1 MSSAISAPTSK
12 HLHLF
17 FTFIKLFTC
26 RPDFTFAVHQHFT
39 CIKQMFISIPH
50 ASSNHVHQANVHQH
64 PTCIESHHDAPC
76 SPANSKITER
86 CTHPCSPSNDEIA
99 PRRTHIHFTQSKATP
114 PARKLSQHSC
124 HLHGNQKPSARTDA
138 PPPATNPNRG
148 NVKNH
153 QMRQTSTHVE
163 TTSIT
168 SDETTSADTGTCRI
182 YARAEQE
189 PKVEDNCLIS
199 IVENHGHRRPS
210 HETMHR
216 RRRRNHC
223 NYLNPHF
230 SLVLYCRHSVLAPL
244 SQTDFDAVQG
254 YLTGFEALS
263 ASLSKICSHALF
275 EQVDLEW
282 GAVTRSPIRRVH
294 FILGF
299 RFAFQV
305 NLKPE

>member
-1 MSSAISAPTSK
+1 MHLYTSSN
-12 HLHLF
+12 H
-17 FTFIKLFTC
+17 
-26 RPDFTFAVHQHFT
+26 VH
-39 CIKQMFISIPH
+39 KQTFISIPH
-50 ASSNHVHQANVHQH
+50 ASSNHVHRQTFISIPHASNHI
-64 PTCIESHHDAPC
+64 TTLPC
-76 SPANSKITER
+76 SPADSKITER
-86 CTHPCSPSNDEIA
+86 CTHPCSTSNDEIA

-114 PARKLSQHSC
+114 PARKLSPHSC
-124 HLHGNQKPSARTDA
+124 HLHGNQKPSARNDA

-163 TTSIT
+163 AASTT

-216 RRRRNHC
+216 RRRRNHR

-230 SLVLYCRHSVLAPL
+230 SLVLYCRHSFLAPL
-244 SQTDFDAVQG
+244 SQADLDAVQG
-254 YLTGFEALS
+254 
-263 ASLSKICSHALF
+263 
-275 EQVDLEW
+275 
-282 GAVTRSPIRRVH
+282 
-294 FILGF
+294 
-299 RFAFQV
+299 
-305 NLKPE
+305 

>member
-1 MSSAISAPTSK
+1 MHLYTSSN
-12 HLHLF
+12 
-17 FTFIKLFTC
+17 
-26 RPDFTFAVHQHFT
+26 RVHQQT
-39 CIKQMFISIPH
+39 FISIPH
-50 ASSNHVHQANVHQH
+50 ASSNHVHKQTFISIPHASSNHVHRQTFISIPH
-64 PTCIESHHDAPC
+64 ASNHITTLPC
-76 SPANSKITER
+76 SPADSKITER
-86 CTHPCSPSNDEIA
+86 CTHPYSTSNDEIA

-114 PARKLSQHSC
+114 PARKLSPHSC
-124 HLHGNQKPSARTDA
+124 HPHGNQKPSARNDA
-138 PPPATNPNRG
+138 PPPATNSNRG

-163 TTSIT
+163 AASTT

-182 YARAEQE
+182 YARAEQG

-216 RRRRNHC
+216 HRRRNHC
-223 NYLNPHF
+223 NHLNPHF
-230 SLVLYCRHSVLAPL
+230 SLVLYCRHSFLAPL
-244 SQTDFDAVQG
+244 SQADLDAVQG
-254 YLTGFEALS
+254 YLSGFEALS
-263 ASLSKICSHALF
+263 ASLSKIYSYALF

-294 FILGF
+294 FTLGF

-305 NLKPE
+305 NLKPD